1 MDQARQLAEQ
11 GRGGTRPNPLVGAV
25 LVQGKEV
32 VGRGW
37 HERAGG
43 PHAEVVA
50 LREAGEAARGATLY
64 VTLEPCSHYG
74 RTPPCSQ
81 ALMAAGVARVV
92 VGARDPNPRVDGLT
106 ALRQAG
112 IEVELLDCP
121 DCARQNEEFFT
132 WVKTGRAFVVMKYAM
147 SLDGKIATRTG
158 HSQWI
163 SGSDSRQW
171 VHRQRSELAAVM
183 VGSGTVLQ
191 DDPRLT
197 ARLEGASQPARVV
210 VDRRGRSPLT
220 SRLFEPGARRIL
232 ATSDQSPASWRAALE
247 ERGVE
252 VWLHHDLA
260 QLLQHLGQEGLT
272 GVLLEGG
279 GTLNASAVAA
289 GLVDK
294 VACFVAPRLLGG
306 EQAPTGL
313 EGEGVEEVTR
323 GWVLEDMTCQSLG
336 TDLLVQGYLQRHWL
350 AP

>member
-1 MDQARQLAEQ
+1 MDQARELAEQ
-11 GRGGTRPNPLVGAV
+11 GRGRTRPNPMVGAV
-25 LVQGKEV
+25 LVQGPEV

-50 LREAGEAARGATLY
+50 LREAGDRARGATLY

-81 ALMAAGVARVV
+81 ALIAAGVARVV
-92 VGARDPNPRVDGLT
+92 VGARDPNPRVDGLSD
-106 ALRQAG
+106 LRQAG
-112 IEVELLDCP
+112 IELELLDCP
-121 DCARQNEEFFT
+121 ECARQNEEFFT
-132 WVKTGRAFVVMKYAM
+132 WMRTGRPLVVMKYAM
-147 SLDGKIATRTG
+147 TLDGKIATRSG

-163 SGSDSRQW
+163 SSSESRHL
-171 VHRQRSELAAVM
+171 VHQQRSLLSAVM

-197 ARLEGASQPARVV
+197 ARLEGARQPARVV
-210 VDRRGRSPLT
+210 LDRRGRSPLA
-220 SRLFEPGARRIL
+220 SRVFEPGARRIL
-232 ATSDQSPASWRAALE
+232 ATSEHSPAAWRSGLE

-252 VWLHHDLA
+252 VWLSHDLA
-260 QLLQHLGQEGLT
+260 QLMQRLGQEGLT
-272 GVLLEGG
+272 SVLLEGG
-279 GTLNASAVAA
+279 GTLNAAAVAA

-294 VACFVAPRLLGG
+294 VACFIAPRLLGG
-306 EQAPTGL
+306 ERAPTGV

-323 GWVLEDMTCQSLG
+323 GWVLEDMTCQRVG
-336 TDLLVQGYLQRHWL
+336 TDLLVQGYLQRHWM

>member
-1 MDQARQLAEQ
+1 M
-11 GRGGTRPNPLVGAV
+11 VGAV
-25 LVQGKEV
+25 LVHGREV

-50 LREAGEAARGATLY
+50 LGEAGEAARGATLY

-81 ALMAAGVARVV
+81 ALIAAGVGRVV

-106 ALRQAG
+106 ELRRAG
-112 IEVELLDCP
+112 IEVEVLDCP

-132 WVKTGRAFVVMKYAM
+132 WMKAGRPLVVMKYAM
-147 SLDGKIATRTG
+147 SLDGKIATRSG

-163 SGSDSRQW
+163 SSSESRQW
-171 VHRQRSELAAVM
+171 VHRQRSQLAAVM

-191 DDPRLT
+191 DDPRLS

-220 SRLFEPGARRIL
+220 SRLFEPGARRIV
-232 ATSDQSPASWRAALE
+232 ATSKRSPASWRAGLE

-252 VWLHHDLA
+252 VWLIPELA
-260 QLLQHLGQEGLT
+260 QLMQRLGQEGLT

-294 VACFVAPRLLGG
+294 VACFIAPRLLGG
-306 EQAPTGL
+306 ERALTGL

-336 TDLLVQGYLQRHWL
+336 ADLLVQGSLQRHWM